1 MGVRTLC
8 PRHYLMTYF
17 PLIRSAKCAPKSVL
31 GQFGPGE
38 QFLKVFGFFR
48 FRFQMLLRHRN
59 FENGMKNSESI
70 RRRLKAVLLN
80 CPALKTYV
88 VFFER
93 RKTSCSVLQRL
104 RNVRNWFPQFW
115 AVDTE
120 NERESSSEHQWRRFM
135 KKKLRNSICKRPLR
149 SPGSAFELRWT

>member
-1 MGVRTLC
+1 MPPSVFDNIIFSNSKRQVCSKECSWSIRTRRTVSEGFWIFQISFSDASTSSKFWK
-8 PRHYLMTYF
+8 RH
-17 PLIRSAKCAPKSVL
+17 
-31 GQFGPGE
+31 
-38 QFLKVFGFFR
+38 
-48 FRFQMLLRHRN
+48 
-59 FENGMKNSESI
+59 KNSERI
-70 RRRLKAVLLN
+70 GRRWKAVLLN

-115 AVDTE
+115 AIDTE
-120 NERESSSEHQWRRFM
+120 NERKSSSEHQWRRFM